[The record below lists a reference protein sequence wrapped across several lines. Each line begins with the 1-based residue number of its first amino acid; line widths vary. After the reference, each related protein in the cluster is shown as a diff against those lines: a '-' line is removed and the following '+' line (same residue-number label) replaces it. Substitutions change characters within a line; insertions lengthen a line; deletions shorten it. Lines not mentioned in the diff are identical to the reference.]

1 MIKSLLKKKN
11 QFNFK
16 INSKI
21 IEDLIK
27 IIKKIKMEVKLD
39 LRHLLILMI
48 KDLKRL
54 LIKLLILIDWLKVDK
69 IRHQRVLLIN
79 FRKMLKKLF
88 LLID

>member
-1 MIKSLLKKKN
+1 MMIKSLLKKKN

-54 LIKLLILIDWLKVDK
+54 LIKLLILID
-69 IRHQRVLLIN
+69 
-79 FRKMLKKLF
+79 
-88 LLID
+88 